1 METLFNCWGGQ
12 PFSSS
17 ILGLLLTLLFAPED
31 SMFAKH
37 PFFPSDVVVPEDFS
51 EWSEAEK
58 KAFMDEHLD
67 EYWKK
72 YFDKIVNPNKE
83 EFDKLEKSLKDI
95 NAEIKTLNDEKQEIV
110 DDWILK

>member
-1 METLFNCWGGQ
+1 METLFNGWGGQ
-12 PFSSS
+12 QFGSSL
-17 ILGLLLTLLFAPED
+17 LGLFLALLFAPED
-31 SMFAKH
+31 SIFTKH

-51 EWSEAEK
+51 EWSEDKK

-83 EFDKLEKSLKDI
+83 ETDKLEESLKDI
-95 NAEIKTLNDEKQEIV
+95 NAKIRTLNDEKQEIV

>member
-1 METLFNCWGGQ
+1 METLFNGTQ
-12 PFSSS
+12 PFGSSL
-17 ILGLLLTLLFAPED
+17 LGLFLTSLFAPED
-31 SMFAKH
+31 SMFIKH

-51 EWSEAEK
+51 KWSDDKK

-83 EFDKLEKSLKDI
+83 ESDKLDESLKDI
-95 NAEIKTLNDEKQEIV
+95 NAEIKILNDKRQEII
-110 DDWILK
+110 DDWVLK